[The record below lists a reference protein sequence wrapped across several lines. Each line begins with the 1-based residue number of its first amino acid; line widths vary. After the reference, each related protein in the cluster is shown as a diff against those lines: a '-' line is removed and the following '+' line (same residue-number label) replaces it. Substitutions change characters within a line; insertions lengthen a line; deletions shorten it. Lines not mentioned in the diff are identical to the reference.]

1 MVLGRE
7 QSNERREHFR
17 INDTLYIQYNA
28 IDQTTAEQLGQQLTN
43 VEHGDANQHQVQLRS
58 LQTAFTLVTDQINH
72 YDREVA
78 RALRILNE
86 KINLLDQ
93 IINQPDPEL
102 PTANQKK
109 EVNLSGGGLGLL
121 CEQQYQERSPLSVQI
136 ELRSSG
142 VTIQAVARVISCTRV
157 EPENSQTPYYL
168 RLAFTQMNEQDRDLL
183 IKHILFRQAEELR
196 ADNKHNQA

>member
-1 MVLGRE
+1 MVLGQE
-7 QSNERREHFR
+7 QSNKRREHFR
-17 INDTLYIQYNA
+17 INDTLYIQYDA
-28 IDQTTAEQLGQQLTN
+28 LDQATAEQLGQQLTN
-43 VEHGDANQHQVQLRS
+43 VDHGEANQQQVQLRS
-58 LQTAFTLVTDQINH
+58 LQTAFTLVTDQSNH

-93 IINQPDPEL
+93 IINEPNSGQS
-102 PTANQKK
+102 TASQKK

-121 CEQQYQERSPLSVQI
+121 CEQQYEERSPLSVQI

-168 RLAFTQMNEQDRDLL
+168 RLAFTQMNEQTAICSSSISYSDKPKNSEPTTN
-183 IKHILFRQAEELR
+183 II
-196 ADNKHNQA
+196 

>member
-1 MVLGRE
+1 MVLG
-7 QSNERREHFR
+7 QDQPNERREHFR
-17 INDTLYIQYNA
+17 INDTLYIQYDA
-28 IDQTTAEQLGQQLTN
+28 LDQATADQLGQQLTN
-43 VEHGDANQHQVQLRS
+43 VNHGEANQHQVQLRS

-93 IINQPDPEL
+93 IINEPNSEQS
-102 PTANQKK
+102 TASKKK

-121 CEQQYQERSPLSVQI
+121 CEQQYEERCPLSVQI

-142 VTIQAVARVISCTRV
+142 VTIQAVARVISCARV

-196 ADNKHNQA
+196 ANNKHNQA